1 MLGHRGIAK
10 LQELGE
16 IADRSL
22 AVDQLAD
29 NQQPVTVGERLQQIA
44 RLIGGGFHGCNIYF
58 HTCVYTIVRI
68 YSQHAR

>member
-1 MLGHRGIAK
+1 MLGHRRIAK

-29 NQQPVTVGERLQQIA
+29 NQQPVTVGELLQEIA
-44 RLIGGGFHGCNIYF
+44 RLIGCGFHGCNIYF
-58 HTCVYTIVRI
+58 HTSVYTIVRI
-68 YSQHAR
+68 YSQHAL